1 MKEKINTKKRITLF
15 VIALLIIGVG
25 VVAVSR
31 YETRRMIEKI
41 TKEEISKNR
50 ATVGD
55 DLVGGAGNTMQ
66 VSVFF
71 QNPILANDP
80 DLIDCGKVFSV
91 VRTVEKVPGVARQA
105 LQELLLG
112 PTETERGAGYQ
123 TAISKEIGLHIDS
136 VSLND
141 GVLTIEFNRSP
152 FLGGSCALAGVVS
165 QIRSTAKQFSSVKEV
180 KMLVNGTE
188 EWAMNP

>member
-1 MKEKINTKKRITLF
+1 MREKINTKKRITLF
-15 VIALLIIGVG
+15 VIALLIVGVG
-25 VVAVSR
+25 TVAVSR

-41 TKEEISKNR
+41 TKEEISKSR
-50 ATVGD
+50 TTIGD
-55 DLVGGAGNTMQ
+55 DLVGGVGNTMQ

-71 QNPILANDP
+71 LNPILANDP
-80 DLIDCGKVFSV
+80 DLIDCGRVFSV

-136 VSLND
+136 VNLND

-188 EWAMNP
+188 EWINP

>member
-15 VIALLIIGVG
+15 IIALLIVGVG

-136 VSLND
+136 VNLND

-165 QIRSTAKQFSSVKEV
+165 QIRSTAKQFLSVKEV